1 LLTDQDAALHRLLDH
16 PPLLHMNEAG
26 ELVNF
31 QIDPKLVPHLRDAVR
46 PGTRSMETGSGI
58 STIVLLLLGA
68 QHTSISPD
76 AGEAERIRA
85 YCEANDIP
93 VDGFTAMVAK
103 SEDVLPDLHLDAELD
118 LIIVDGNH
126 AFPAP
131 MVDWFYMTRH
141 LRTGG
146 VLVVDDV
153 ELWTGAVLA
162 DFLDGEAGVWVRI
175 ERTKRFAVYRLV
187 GDVSDALGRSWVD
200 QPHVVKSSDLSMI
213 GNPHVVHSSR
223 HPGQPIVT
231 RLQRIARRSW
241 WKVKN

>member
-1 LLTDQDAALHRLLDH
+1 
-16 PPLLHMNEAG
+16 MNEAG

-31 QIDPKLVPHLRDAVR
+31 QIDPKLVPHLRDAVK
-46 PGTRSMETGSGI
+46 PGSRSMETGSGV
-58 STIVLLLLGA
+58 STIVLLVLGA

-76 AGEAERIRA
+76 RGEAERIRA
-85 YCEANDIP
+85 YCEEKDIP
-93 VDGFTAMVAK
+93 VGGFTPMVAK
-103 SEDVLPDLHLDAELD
+103 SEDVLPNLELDSELD

-162 DFLDGEAGVWVRI
+162 DFLDGEAGVWARL
-175 ERTKRFAVYRLV
+175 ERTKRFAIYRLLV
-187 GDVSDALGRSWVD
+187 ESHVALGRSWVD
-200 QPHVVKSSDLSMI
+200 QPRVVQGTDFSVVNPTALIPHARQPNQPVTIRLRRI
-213 GNPHVVHSSR
+213 G
-223 HPGQPIVT
+223 
-231 RLQRIARRSW
+231 RRTW
-241 WKVKN
+241 WKLRN

>member
-1 LLTDQDAALHRLLDH
+1 
-16 PPLLHMNEAG
+16 MNEAG

-46 PGTRSMETGSGI
+46 PGARSMETGSGI
-58 STIVLLLLGA
+58 STIVLLVLGA
-68 QHTSISPD
+68 KHTSISPD
-76 AGEAERIRA
+76 GGEAERIRA
-85 YCEANDIP
+85 YCEANEIP
-93 VDGFTAMVAK
+93 VDGFTPMVAK
-103 SEDVLPDLHLDAELD
+103 SEDVLPDLQLDAELD

-162 DFLDGEAGVWVRI
+162 DFLDGEAGIWARL
-175 ERTKRFAVYRLV
+175 ERTKRFAIYRLLV
-187 GDVSDALGRSWVD
+187 EASTALGRSWVD
-200 QPHVVKSSDLSMI
+200 QPRVVEGTDFTVVNPRALLQQSRVPNQPVTMRLRRI
-213 GNPHVVHSSR
+213 G
-223 HPGQPIVT
+223 
-231 RLQRIARRSW
+231 RRTW
-241 WKVKN
+241 WKLRN

>member
-1 LLTDQDAALHRLLDH
+1 
-16 PPLLHMNEAG
+16 MNEAG

-31 QIDPKLVPHLRDAVR
+31 QIDPRLVPHLRDAVQ

-58 STIVLLLLGA
+58 STIVLLVLGA

-76 AGEAERIRA
+76 GGEAQRIRS
-85 YCEANDIP
+85 YCVDNNIP
-93 VDGFTAMVAK
+93 VDGFTPMIAK
-103 SEDVLPDLHLDAELD
+103 SEDVLPNLELDSELD

-162 DFLDGEAGVWVRI
+162 DFLDGEAGVWVRLA
-175 ERTKRFAVYRLV
+175 RTKRFAVYRLV
-187 GDVSDALGRSWVD
+187 GDKRDALERSWVD

-213 GNPHVVHSSR
+213 GNPHAVQSSR

-231 RLQRIARRSW
+231 RLQRIGRRTW
-241 WKVKN
+241 WKVNN